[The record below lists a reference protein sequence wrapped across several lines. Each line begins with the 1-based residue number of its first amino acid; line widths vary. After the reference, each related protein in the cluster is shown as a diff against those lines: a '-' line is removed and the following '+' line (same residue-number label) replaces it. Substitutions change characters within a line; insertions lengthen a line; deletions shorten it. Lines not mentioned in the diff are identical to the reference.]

1 MSKDL
6 VKNEGQSPATLI
18 ESAVKSGANLDQLEK
33 LMVLQERWDA
43 NEARKS
49 YHVAMAQFKSN
60 PPKIDK
66 DQTVKYKDVKYN
78 HASLANVTEK
88 INEALSKCGLSASWS
103 TKQDGSVTVT
113 CKITHAMGHSEETS
127 LSAPADMTGSKNAI
141 QAIGST
147 ISYLERYTLLAL
159 TGLATYEQ
167 DNDAKDISVEFINEK
182 QLNNIVDLL
191 AELEVDQEKFGKFMK
206 VEKLED
212 IPATDYQKAIVAL
225 ETKKVSKK
233 Q

>member
-1 MSKDL
+1 MAKEL
-6 VKNEGQSPATLI
+6 VKSQSPATLI
-18 ESAVKSGANLDQLEK
+18 EKAIAGGANLEQLEK
-33 LMVLQERWDA
+33 LMILKERYEA
-43 NEARKS
+43 NEARKA

-167 DNDAKDISVEFINEK
+167 DDDAKDLDIKFIDEK

-191 AELEVDQEKFGKFMK
+191 ASLDVGQAKFCKFMK

-212 IPATDYQKAIVAL
+212 IPATDYQKALVAL
-225 ETKKVSKK
+225 EAKKAGKK
-233 Q
+233 